1 MLSLVFDAVKGAKP
15 VWVYA
20 ALSVIWVLF
29 LILLDLGV
37 FVVSGK
43 NAGSPAREESE
54 VVSSSQTGCLDIDGV
69 KICD

>member
-1 MLSLVFDAVKGAKP
+1 MLSLVFDVLKGAKP

-29 LILLDLGV
+29 LVLLDLGV

-43 NAGSPAREESE
+43 NAATSAHEESE
-54 VVSSSQTGCLDIDGV
+54 VSSSSQTGCLDIDGV